1 MQLAKECYRMT
12 GVFPKSE
19 QYVRVQQIH
28 RAAVSIASNL
38 AEGNAR
44 RTRQAYIHHINISI
58 GSVAELETQIA
69 LAVELNFV
77 SQQEAKAASDLAGHT
92 GRLLVGLVHA
102 LETSQAAS

>member
-1 MQLAKECYRMT
+1 MT

-44 RTRQAYIHHINISI
+44 RTRQAYIHHINIST